1 MSSTVSLVVS
11 YVLNAAWQIPLL
23 AGAGWLASRLLRR
36 WGPQAQ
42 HVTWVATLF
51 LSVLAPG
58 LFILRSILRSIDLFG
73 RSASAGSVFAQ
84 VGAGGSGELTHSGS
98 LLLPAWLIWAVSIL
112 YACSF
117 LYFTARLLWLLAAA
131 RALVRGSSAVTWTPG
146 AAALWQ
152 RVRQSYSPAD
162 SAVLSSAQA
171 HGVMTV
177 GALKPSILLP
187 ASFVSQ
193 CDEQELLSALGHEL
207 AHVERRDYA
216 KNLFYE
222 FASLPVAFHP
232 VTWLFKAQIVQTRE
246 MICDALV
253 VDRLLDPKSYR
264 QSLLRLAQ
272 RMVSTKTAA
281 AHAVGMFDGNI
292 LEKRIMMM
300 KTKRTVLGSLARAG
314 LAGCA
319 AVLLATTIVAAAAFA
334 RAVEIPQAYQDGP
347 WGDVYKIGGDV
358 TAPSV
363 KHMVEAEFP
372 KSATLPKGQSAICIV
387 GLIVDRDGMPH
398 QVHVVR
404 SAGKDFDASAVRAVQ
419 QYRFQPAMRAR
430 NPVAVAL
437 SIEVNFK
444 KY

>member
-1 MSSTVSLVVS
+1 MNSIVSSVVS
-11 YVLNAAWQIPLL
+11 YALNAVWQIPLL
-23 AGAGWLASRLLRR
+23 AGTGWLVARMLRR
-36 WGPQAQ
+36 WGPQPQ
-42 HVTWVATLF
+42 HVAWIATLF
-51 LSVLAPG
+51 LSILAPG
-58 LFILRSILRSIDLFG
+58 LFILRSILRSIDLFD
-73 RSASAGSVFAQ
+73 RNAPASSVFAQ
-84 VGAGGSGELTHSGS
+84 IGARGGGELMHSGA
-98 LLLPAWLIWAVSIL
+98 LLLPTWLIWAVSIL

-131 RALVRGSSAVTWTPG
+131 RALVRDSSAVTLTSG
-146 AAALWQ
+146 TTALWQ
-152 RVRQSYSPAD
+152 RVRQSFSLTDAT
-162 SAVLSSAQA
+162 VLSSAQA
-171 HGVMTV
+171 QGVMTV

-187 ASFVSQ
+187 AGFVSQ
-193 CDEQELLSALGHEL
+193 SDEQELLSALGHEL

-232 VTWLFKAQIVQTRE
+232 VTWLVKAQIVQTRE
-246 MICDALV
+246 MVCDALV

-264 QSLLRLAQ
+264 RSLLRLAQ
-272 RMVSTKTAA
+272 RMISTKTAA
-281 AHAVGMFDGNI
+281 AHAVGIFDGDI

-300 KTKRTVLGSLARAG
+300 KTKRTVLGSFARVG
-314 LAGCA
+314 LAGCS
-319 AVLLATTIVAAAAFA
+319 AVLLAATMLAAAAFA
-334 RAVEIPQAYQDGP
+334 RTVNTPQAYQDGP

-358 TAPSV
+358 TAPAV

-387 GLIVDRDGMPH
+387 ELIVDRDGMPH

-444 KY
+444 KF